1 MGNLTRRAALGGT
14 ALLLP
19 ALPSLAAAPRRD
31 RAGDRLD
38 ALEKRTGARIGLAAV
53 DTGSGR
59 GIFYREAERFLM
71 CSTWKFP
78 LVAAVLAR
86 VDAGTESLSRQ
97 VHFTK
102 ADLVPYA
109 PVTSRHVDAGMTVGA
124 LCEAAITVSDNAAAN
139 LLLAAVGSFPGFNHF
154 IRSLRDR
161 TTRLDRNEPLV
172 NRPDGDKDT
181 TTPVAMLGD
190 MKTILLGNVL
200 SAASRQALMGWLAA
214 NTTGDTMLRAGLPR
228 GWAVGDKTG
237 HGDTATNDL
246 AIATPPGRAPV
257 LIAAFTAGG
266 DAAALAEIGRTV
278 AAAFS

>member
-1 MGNLTRRAALGGT
+1 MSNLSRRAMLGGG
-14 ALLLP
+14 ALLFP
-19 ALPSLAAAPRRD
+19 ELPSRAATPRRD
-31 RAGDRLD
+31 RAGDRLN
-38 ALEKRTGARIGLAAV
+38 ALERRTGARIGLAAM

-86 VDAGTESLSRQ
+86 VDTGKESLSRL
-97 VHFTK
+97 VRFTK
-102 ADLVPYA
+102 ADMVSYA
-109 PVTSRHVDAGMTVGA
+109 PVTSQHAGSGMTVAA
-124 LCEAAITVSDNAAAN
+124 LCEAAITVSDNVAAN
-139 LLLAAVGSFPGFNHF
+139 LLLAVAGGFPGFNQF

-161 TTRLDRNEPLV
+161 TTRLDRDEPMV

-190 MKTILLGNVL
+190 MKTILLGNML
-200 SAASRQALMGWLAA
+200 SAASRQTLMGWLAA
-214 NTTGDTMLRAGLPR
+214 NTTGGTMLRAGLPQ

-246 AIATPPGRAPV
+246 AIATPPGRKPV
-257 LIAAFTAGG
+257 LIAAFIRGG
-266 DAAALAEIGRTV
+266 DAAVLAEIGRLV
-278 AAAFS
+278 ATAFD